1 MQSDIDGLTHIFP
14 LPEQITALKEPV
26 EDVLGKLGITGMRA
40 KAIKKLAEVLLDGS
54 IDLTFCATPENEIQ
68 KLQALPGVGPW
79 TFLDTDYGVK
89 KALAP
94 LTPKEIARL
103 KEKWHPWGS
112 YATINLWNTL

>member
-1 MQSDIDGLTHIFP
+1 
-14 LPEQITALKEPV
+14 
-26 EDVLGKLGITGMRA
+26 MRA

-54 IDLTFCATPENEIQ
+54 IDLTFCATPENEIK

-79 TFLDTDYGVK
+79 TAQYLVMRALSWPDAFLDTDYGVK
-89 KALAP
+89 KALAS

-103 KEKWHPWGS
+103 KEKWRPWGS

>member
-1 MQSDIDGLTHIFP
+1 MDSAVSGYA
-14 LPEQITALKEPV
+14 ALSWP
-26 EDVLGKLGITGMRA
+26 DA
-40 KAIKKLAEVLLDGS
+40 
-54 IDLTFCATPENEIQ
+54 
-68 KLQALPGVGPW
+68 
-79 TFLDTDYGVK
+79 FLDTDYGVK